1 MAMSNLHLS
10 RYFLPARTK
19 CCKPPELNRTRKPA
33 NKICLDCHGP
43 LSPNGPRTAT
53 FEGYTHHRDGS
64 PGGQCVAC
72 HMPQIETTLAD
83 VKVHAHTFKFIT
95 PDTLDKYKI
104 PNPCNP
110 CHTDKSRAWAT
121 EALRH
126 WPERS
131 P

>member
-43 LSPNGPRTAT
+43 LSPNGARTAT
-53 FEGYTHHRDGS
+53 FEGHTHHRDGS

-83 VKVHAHTFKFIT
+83 VKAHAHTFRF
-95 PDTLDKYKI
+95 
-104 PNPCNP
+104 
-110 CHTDKSRAWAT
+110 HHSRYVGQIQN
-121 EALRH
+121 
-126 WPERS
+126 S
-131 P
+131 